1 MGGGTKCTW
10 GRKNLRLPTYDSLYL
25 ENGIRQF
32 VTVIIVTVIVSVKGE
47 QEVVCTLS
55 NGDTANDLQ

>member
-1 MGGGTKCTW
+1 M
-10 GRKNLRLPTYDSLYL
+10 RLPTYDSLYL